1 MRKRLSATVAVLA
14 AALLAA
20 GSGSAVAAD
29 PPKAD
34 APYAQAAA
42 SVAAN
47 GSLLL
52 AKNVDEVTN
61 PSAGRYCVHISDPDI
76 DLARSIPTG
85 TLNGYEAR
93 GGAVRVFTK
102 PVGVCNSDPHTAYV
116 SVFNK
121 DGDFTN
127 AAFFFTIQ

>member
-1 MRKRLSATVAVLA
+1 MRKRLSATAAVLA
-14 AALLAA
+14 AALLAV

-29 PPKAD
+29 PPKAI

-42 SVAAN
+42 SVAKN
-47 GSLLL
+47 GDVLA

-61 PSAGRYCVHISDPDI
+61 PSTGRYCVHISDPDI

-85 TLNGYEAR
+85 TLNGHEAK
-93 GGAVRVFTK
+93 GGSVRVYTK
-102 PVGVCNSDPHTAYV
+102 PVGVCNNAPDTAYV

-121 DGDFTN
+121 DGQFAN